1 MSDRYHGL
9 TVVLEK
15 DFRDDDCE
23 VLLAAIRQLRG
34 VASVTG
40 HVADFDSHM
49 AEERAR
55 LKLGKELLGICFPA
69 MKEERR

>member
-1 MSDRYHGL
+1 MSDRYHSL
-9 TVVLEK
+9 TVVLEH
-15 DFRDDDCE
+15 DVRDDDCE
-23 VLLAAIRQLRG
+23 VLMAAIRQLRG

-55 LKLGKELLGICFPA
+55 LKLGKELLGICYPT
-69 MKEERR
+69 MKEGRR